1 MEKNKI
7 INIKTA
13 SENLFNYAVERDDLK
28 YIIATLPKDNVLNLV
43 KVEYEIVLLKI
54 ISVGWAISYF
64 LEEYPEKEQLS
75 HQFWLNIHEF
85 CKNLSFISTAS
96 MNKDFDYF
104 VLLKERFD
112 TYFDAIKGAGKTDDP
127 TSLVGPE
134 FAVLCGAK
142 DNALAIL
149 AGSKMFSCALSAV
162 RNYLD
167 SIESAAP

>member
-1 MEKNKI
+1 MEKDKI

-28 YIIATLPKDNVLNLV
+28 YIIAGLPQDDSLNLV
-43 KVEYEIVLLKI
+43 TVEYEIALLKI

-64 LEEYPEKEQLS
+64 LEEYPEKKQLN
-75 HQFWLNIHEF
+75 HQFWMNIHEF
-85 CKNLSFISTAS
+85 CQNLSSVSTAS
-96 MNKDFDYF
+96 MGKDFDYF

-112 TYFDAIKGAGKTDDP
+112 TYLDAIKGAGKTDDP
-127 TSLVGPE
+127 TSFVGLE
-134 FAVLCGAK
+134 FAVMCGVK

-149 AGSKMFSCALSAV
+149 AGSKMFSCALGAV